1 MVAGR
6 RPADSRRDWVFVTVL
21 FCAAAVL
28 RLTGCGTGAAPNP
41 YDGFDRATM
50 LASTTEG
57 AILPTYT
64 DFVGEAVALQN
75 AVGLWLDARES
86 GQSGATDRMVAQEA
100 WRVAMGA
107 WQRAEVMQ
115 LGPAGAQGEFI
126 GAEGVRDVI
135 YSWPSVNPCR
145 VDQEIVEQS
154 WGDADFFDVNLVNV
168 VGLDALE
175 YLLFVDGS
183 GNSCA
188 PQVDINDDGL
198 WAAIPGEEL
207 ETRRAAF
214 SLTLATHVV
223 ASAERLVSSWSDA
236 FADDLA
242 SAGAEDSS
250 FLDQSAAM
258 DDLFASLF
266 YLELNLKD
274 RKLGQPLGLNDC
286 STGTCPDAFEAPHA
300 DFALEAAR
308 ANLEGGLLLYLGG
321 PEEDDVGLQELL
333 LHNDFIELDASI
345 QQAFSEAIEAVD
357 DVPASALVQLAQDP
371 GPLLS
376 LHDAVKE
383 LTDLLKGDMATALL
397 LAIPGEAA
405 NDND

>member
-1 MVAGR
+1 
-6 RPADSRRDWVFVTVL
+6 
-21 FCAAAVL
+21 
-28 RLTGCGTGAAPNP
+28 
-41 YDGFDRATM
+41 
-50 LASTTEG
+50 
-57 AILPTYT
+57 
-64 DFVGEAVALQN
+64 
-75 AVGLWLDARES
+75 
-86 GQSGATDRMVAQEA
+86 
-100 WRVAMGA
+100 
-107 WQRAEVMQ
+107 
-115 LGPAGAQGEFI
+115 
-126 GAEGVRDVI
+126 
-135 YSWPSVNPCR
+135 VNPCR

-175 YLLFVDGS
+175 YLLFVDAS

-266 YLELNLKD
+266 YLELSLKD

-308 ANLEGGLLLYLGG
+308 ANLEGGFLLYLGG
-321 PEEDDVGLQELL
+321 PDEDDSGLEELL
-333 LHNDFIELDASI
+333 LHNDFIELDAAI
-345 QQAFSEAIEAVD
+345 QQAFSEAIVAVD